1 MPTSQQAIY
10 RGVFKWIILGWI
22 FSWRSNDVKVL
33 KSRWN
38 FVKTKTTTP
47 GNNIYTLVITFTA
60 LFRLFHLSFI
70 SHTNSLFP
78 IQTLILRLG
87 HMWFDRQRS
96 SSNQLSAASVLIQ
109 QNQHGD
115 MASFAE
121 ALYKAP
127 TKSERNLFFCEGRC
141 FNSHSEQCSNT
152 CTHVCMAVLVR
163 CVTCKRLFYFWR
175 QRKVLS
181 CEIYLPALR
190 PCFFHGGALVFFWT
204 ATKSLTFLNN
214 FQVNL
219 HFTRYA
225 QGT

>member
-1 MPTSQQAIY
+1 MNNTGLYFQLVVTRDSFY
-10 RGVFKWIILGWI
+10 YTV
-22 FSWRSNDVKVL
+22 RSNDVKVL

-47 GNNIYTLVITFTA
+47 GNNIYTVICGFC
-60 LFRLFHLSFI
+60 
-70 SHTNSLFP
+70 SHSAKPAWWYGKLC
-78 IQTLILRLG
+78 
-87 HMWFDRQRS
+87 RS
-96 SSNQLSAASVLIQ
+96 VVQGTHEV
-109 QNQHGD
+109 GT
-115 MASFAE
+115 E
-121 ALYKAP
+121 Y
-127 TKSERNLFFCEGRC
+127 FFFVRVDF

-152 CTHVCMAVLVR
+152 CTHVCMAVLIR
-163 CVTCKRLFYFWR
+163 CVTCKRLFYFLG

-181 CEIYLPALR
+181 CEIYLPPLR

-225 QGT
+225 QGKYVIERKFMYL

>member
-1 MPTSQQAIY
+1 MNNTGLNFQLVVIRDSY
-10 RGVFKWIILGWI
+10 YYTVG
-22 FSWRSNDVKVL
+22 SNDVKVL

-38 FVKTKTTTP
+38 FVKTKTTTQVT
-47 GNNIYTLVITFTA
+47 IFT
-60 LFRLFHLSFI
+60 
-70 SHTNSLFP
+70 
-78 IQTLILRLG
+78 
-87 HMWFDRQRS
+87 
-96 SSNQLSAASVLIQ
+96 QLSAASVLIQ

-127 TKSERNLFFCEGRC
+127 TKSERNLFFCEGRF

-152 CTHVCMAVLVR
+152 CTHVCMAVLIR
-163 CVTCKRLFYFWR
+163 CVTCKCLFYFWG

-225 QGT
+225 QGKYVIERKFMYL